1 MSELSVDR
9 RELEG
14 VVLLYPRGFINA
26 HTVRLFEGEIQAALD
41 EGRYRIVVSGAELK
55 YIASAGLGA
64 IMGAV
69 EETRT
74 NGGDIR
80 LADLNE
86 TVRNILDIL
95 GFNHLYRIFPSEME
109 AILSFREGGGTGSP
123 PAGARGA
130 PPPSSASPAGRSTSP
145 RSATSPAGW
154 PSSLGSTG
162 RRPTSWPSP
171 WMKRRPTSSS
181 TPIAARPTAGSSCA
195 STRGGTR

>member
-26 HTVRLFEGEIQAALD
+26 HTVRLFEGAIQQALD

-64 IMGAV
+64 IMGVV
-69 EETRT
+69 EEVRT

-86 TVRNILDIL
+86 TVRNIFEIL
-95 GFNHLYRIFPSEME
+95 GFNHLYRIFPSEMD

-123 PAGARGA
+123 A
-130 PPPSSASPAGRSTSP
+130 P
-145 RSATSPAGW
+145 
-154 PSSLGSTG
+154 
-162 RRPTSWPSP
+162 
-171 WMKRRPTSSS
+171 
-181 TPIAARPTAGSSCA
+181 
-195 STRGGTR
+195 